1 MLTIKSLPLQK
12 HQLTLPLLVVL
23 ISALAFIF
31 NLEAL
36 SFQRNSF
43 TNGQLWQA
51 FTAHFLHTNFN
62 HFILNISA
70 VILLWLLHGQY
81 YNFLNYTVV
90 FGVSAITTT
99 FGVYMYSPEITQYVG
114 LSGVLH
120 GLFIWGACKDIQHHD
135 KTGFILLAAGVGKVI
150 HEQINGASESVA
162 QLISATVA
170 IDAHLWGMVGGG
182 FMGLLYFYPFKKMVN

>member
-1 MLTIKSLPLQK
+1 MLTIKSLPIQK
-12 HQLTLPLLVVL
+12 HQIILPLLVIL
-23 ISALAFIF
+23 MSILAFIF
-31 NLEAL
+31 NVEAL
-36 SFQRNSF
+36 SFQRELF
-43 TNGQLWQA
+43 IKGQLWQG
-51 FTAHFLHTNFN
+51 FTGHFLHTNFN

-81 YNFLNYTVV
+81 YNFVNYTLV

-99 FGVYMYSPEITQYVG
+99 FGVYMFSPEITQYVG

-120 GLFIWGACKDIQHHD
+120 GLFIWGACKDIQHKD
-135 KTGFILLAAGVGKVI
+135 KTGFILLVAAIGKVI

-182 FMGLLYFYPFKKMVN
+182 FIGLLSFYPFRRKGK